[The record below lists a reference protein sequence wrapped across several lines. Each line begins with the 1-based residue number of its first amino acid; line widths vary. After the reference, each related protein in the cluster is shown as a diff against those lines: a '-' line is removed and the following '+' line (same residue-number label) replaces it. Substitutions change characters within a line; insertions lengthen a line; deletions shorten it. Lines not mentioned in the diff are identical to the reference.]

1 MYIIETFYTYI
12 CKEIFSLALALSLW
26 LCTSTSEALAALHLD
41 LCTSSSIALAN
52 EGYFLLFPSQ
62 FT

>member
-1 MYIIETFYTYI
+1 MY
-12 CKEIFSLALALSLW
+12 KEIFSLALALSLW